1 MGLTTRP
8 IRRMGNRWRGP
19 GKSDPEPIAEIDGMK
34 PPGAKPLAM
43 FVPLQ
48 ETVNAGLV
56 NAAGWAVGLGGIA
69 LTALWLR
76 DLYS

>member
-1 MGLTTRP
+1 
-8 IRRMGNRWRGP
+8 
-19 GKSDPEPIAEIDGMK
+19 MK
-34 PPGAKPLAM
+34 PPGVKSPTM

-48 ETVNAGLV
+48 ETVNAGVV